1 MQHDVFFPVCL
12 TFRKSLEDNNNS
24 LQVWDGI
31 FCCHIQDSDYS
42 DLSILALNLWKG
54 PSERVEKL
62 AHR

>member
-1 MQHDVFFPVCL
+1 MQHDIFLPVCL
-12 TFRKSLEDNNNS
+12 MFQKSLEDNYNS

-31 FCCHIQDSDYS
+31 FCCHIPDSDYF
-42 DLSILALNLWKG
+42 DLSTLTLSLWKG